1 METLPRSMHSPLMSH
16 KHGNFP
22 SRINNKKSRQAH
34 IVSIL
39 GISEGVDHGR
49 ITKRLQH
56 QQDIHI
62 PAIMERRRGFENT
75 LNIPVDPRKPSS
87 ELSLLE
93 NIFSTLDRAI
103 IKFIDPPLHLS
114 VDPSY
119 ILRDNFAPVDELSPT
134 ECEAVHGFI
143 PACLDGVYIR
153 NGPNPQFPPSG
164 PHHYLD
170 GDGMVHSVRIHGGQA
185 TLCSRYVKTN
195 KFVCEHQVKSYIVPN
210 IIGGMQGLG
219 SFVARAAVF
228 AARVVS
234 GHYDIGK
241 GIGVANTNI
250 AFLGGSLYALCESDL
265 PYAIKVRDDGD
276 IITLGHHD
284 FDGKLRMNMTAHS
297 KIDPETKEAFSFRYW
312 GTRPYLTYFRF
323 DANGN
328 KQPDVPIL
336 SMKQPSLTHD
346 LAITKKYAIIFDI
359 QLGADPMNLIRGR
372 TLVSVDPKKVPRI
385 GVLPRYAKDESDMK
399 WFEVPGFNIFH
410 AVNAWDE
417 IDEDGG
423 EVVVLVAP
431 NILTVEH
438 FLDRVDLIQASME
451 KVTIHF
457 RTGVVSRQTLST
469 DNLEFTVIN
478 PTCVAKK
485 NKYVYAAISEKT
497 PMKSRMMRTIGVAK
511 LDIEKREDSRDGHDH
526 TVARRIYGD
535 NCFGGEPFF
544 VSREPKNPNSKE
556 DDGYLVSFVHNESLG
571 ESRFLV
577 MDAQSHTLEIVAEVK
592 LPQRVPYGLHGIFVR
607 DNDLNKR

>member
-1 METLPRSMHSPLMSH
+1 METLPRSMHSPLISH
-16 KHGNFP
+16 KYCNF
-22 SRINNKKSRQAH
+22 SRIKNMKSRQAH

-39 GISEGVDHGR
+39 GISEGINHGR
-49 ITKRLQH
+49 ITKSLQH
-56 QQDIHI
+56 QHDIPI
-62 PAIMERRRGFENT
+62 PMIMEQRRGFENT
-75 LNIPVDPRKPSS
+75 LNIPADSRKPSS

-119 ILRDNFAPVDELSPT
+119 ILCDNFAPVDELSPT
-134 ECEAVHGFI
+134 ECEVVHGFI

-241 GIGVANTNI
+241 
-250 AFLGGSLYALCESDL
+250 
-265 PYAIKVRDDGD
+265 
-276 IITLGHHD
+276 GHHD

-457 RTGVVSRQTLST
+457 RTGIVSRETLST

-478 PTCVAKK
+478 PACVAKM
-485 NKYVYAAISEKT
+485 NKYFYAAISEKT
-497 PMKSRMMRTIGVAK
+497 PIESRMMRTIGVAK
-511 LDIEKREDSRDGHDH
+511 LDIEKREDNTDVHDH

-607 DNDLNKR
+607 DNDLNKI